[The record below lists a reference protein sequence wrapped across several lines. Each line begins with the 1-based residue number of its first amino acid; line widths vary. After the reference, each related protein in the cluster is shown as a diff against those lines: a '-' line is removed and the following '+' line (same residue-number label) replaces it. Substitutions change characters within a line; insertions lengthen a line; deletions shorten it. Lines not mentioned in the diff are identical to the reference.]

1 MRHRTYDKEFII
13 NAIGLYK
20 NGKPGTDICN
30 DLGIAP
36 STFWGWLK
44 KNRVEG
50 PESFTGSG
58 IVRPGNEEVLKLKR
72 ELEDVK
78 AERDILKKAL
88 AIFSKTPEKYTS

>member
-1 MRHRTYDKEFII
+1 MRQRSYDKEFIKS
-13 NAIGLYK
+13 ALELYK

-30 DLGIAP
+30 DLGIAY

-44 KNRVEG
+44 KYKVEG

-58 IVRPGNEEVLKLKR
+58 HTKPVNEEAVRLKR

-88 AIFSKTPEKYTS
+88 AIFSRQKP